1 MNFSDLRV
9 QECYDRN
16 FTEVEGHSRERRQV
30 HALMAVHEFVS
41 AAQGPIRSGVHES
54 IWHLL
59 LPKLRPELRRWFQRS
74 DLGKHPE
81 AVALRNYFSKFLKED
96 L

>member
-1 MNFSDLRV
+1 MNFSDPRA

-16 FTEVEGHSRERRQV
+16 FVEVKGHSRERRQV

-41 AAQGPIRSGVHES
+41 VTEGPASSGVRES

-59 LPKLRPELRRWFQRS
+59 LPKLRPELRRWFQGS
-74 DLGKHPE
+74 DSGKHPK
-81 AVALRNYFSKFLKED
+81 AIALRNYFSKFLGED